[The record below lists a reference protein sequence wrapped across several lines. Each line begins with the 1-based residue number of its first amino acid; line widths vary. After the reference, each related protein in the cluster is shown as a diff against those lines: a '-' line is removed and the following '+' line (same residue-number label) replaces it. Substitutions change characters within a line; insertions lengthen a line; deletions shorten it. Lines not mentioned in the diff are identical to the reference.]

1 MTVPSV
7 GSNRM
12 VFDDSSSGC
21 LTQCPAGLHLRSA
34 IFLDNVFVR
43 VYVLQPYNKTAVNN
57 LVVILFGGQV
67 LHIFCI
73 LLQADQAYAF
83 RILMSRF
90 WVINIASQVFELYR
104 NLILSSSWVKVVI
117 SVFRTLRCRSIFVF
131 KTEQDLLGV
140 IAIFRWKIR
149 TNLPWATALVLLQK
163 R

>member
-1 MTVPSV
+1 MAFLPPITVSSV

-57 LVVILFGGQV
+57 LV

-117 SVFRTLRCRSIFVF
+117 SVFRTLRCRSIVVF